1 MGAPTCRRLS
11 TSASYPGANRAAT
24 PAPRYASRSAP
35 VLGRSNMKTTANEGL
50 YRSSIAWSF
59 PVLVWATCSGVRQNS
74 GAGSEISIKMQF
86 CIYGSI
92 YWPKIIAVRRQEGVV
107 DHSNSHVGW
116 AKAPEDWTHSRTLAR
131 DRRRVGEGFVAGFRT
146 AAGCQPAIQPITT
159 RRYLAG
165 AGGFLKFVSHPNET
179 GVSCPRA
186 ANRPERGVH
195 AASIVSPGVHPGH
208 R

>member
-1 MGAPTCRRLS
+1 M
-11 TSASYPGANRAAT
+11 
-24 PAPRYASRSAP
+24 
-35 VLGRSNMKTTANEGL
+35 
-50 YRSSIAWSF
+50 
-59 PVLVWATCSGVRQNS
+59 
-74 GAGSEISIKMQF
+74 
-86 CIYGSI
+86 
-92 YWPKIIAVRRQEGVV
+92 V

-146 AAGCQPAIQPITT
+146 AAGCQPAIQPITN